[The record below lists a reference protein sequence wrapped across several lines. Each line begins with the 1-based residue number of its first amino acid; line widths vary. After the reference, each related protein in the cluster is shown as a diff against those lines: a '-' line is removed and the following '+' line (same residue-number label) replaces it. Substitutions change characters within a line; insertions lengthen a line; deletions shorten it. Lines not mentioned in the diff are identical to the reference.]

1 MIVFY
6 FFSCVSF
13 CVEGT
18 FDSRLLLKLGRGRV
32 QTADRHIINQNS
44 AVEGDLGLIITGIF
58 FSFKSWLDLKFL
70 YLDLFILIIRDAQ

>member
-18 FDSRLLLKLGRGRV
+18 FDSSLLLKLGRGRV
-32 QTADRHIINQNS
+32 QTADRHIINQNT
-44 AVEGDLGLIITGIF
+44 AVEGGLRLTITVF
-58 FSFKSWLDLKFL
+58 FSSF
-70 YLDLFILIIRDAQ
+70 